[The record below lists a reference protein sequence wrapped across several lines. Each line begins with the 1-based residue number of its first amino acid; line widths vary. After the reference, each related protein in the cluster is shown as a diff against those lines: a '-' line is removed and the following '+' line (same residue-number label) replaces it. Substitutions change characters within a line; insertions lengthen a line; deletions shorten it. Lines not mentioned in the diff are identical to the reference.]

1 MSTREAADYFEK
13 LGNGSNVIS
22 RKGFDEGFVESI
34 ASFVAAPFEF
44 LAVPENAQKPSK
56 SGTIFLA
63 APAPHRS
70 NFNVSALGTSI

>member
-22 RKGFDEGFVESI
+22 RKGFGEGFVESL
-34 ASFVAAPFEF
+34 ASFVAAPFTF
-44 LAVPENAQKPSK
+44 LAVPENAPNPP

-63 APAPHRS
+63 APSPHRS
-70 NFNVSALGTSI
+70 NFNFAALGTSI